1 MNMTRLAWT
10 VAVVAISVTVTVPI
24 VIRAVNVLLVPAV
37 VGVVLYLMVRLVSAY
52 LNRW

>member
-1 MNMTRLAWT
+1 MNLTRIAWT
-10 VAVVAISVTVTVPI
+10 AAVIAISVTITVPI
-24 VIRAVNVLLVPAV
+24 VIRAVHVLLVPVV